1 MEKRSIGAEVA
12 GSNPSYEAN
21 VIFRNDYYPIVKNQV
36 EIASKNK
43 RDKRQNQL
51 KLQIRFL
58 IQ

>member
-36 EIASKNK
+36 EIASKNILYADSGN
-43 RDKRQNQL
+43 R
-51 KLQIRFL
+51 
-58 IQ
+58 